1 MITSIPGR
9 KASVHEKGRGG
20 AVKRLFLITMLLA
33 TIFSLVSCA
42 QVPAEQSTVPP
53 QTDATYS
60 PIPEELPAEGL
71 CVVGIVDA
79 KSKMAK
85 ILTEDGLV
93 FEVPYS
99 SSSYLLPGEVYRF
112 TRMNDVVKLAQLQ
125 LTGSYG
131 NPWCPRMIDNA
142 ELEKPDC
149 VYVNDGRRGYIYELT
164 EDCVVFIRYSNTEYR
179 ILKGS
184 DIITVSDWPCW
195 AHFNTISAPAEELV
209 EGSDFAGYTSVM
221 MVVGDPQQ
229 EKLHADMSTSCFFDP
244 EGLGWLN
251 GDLIIE

>member
-1 MITSIPGR
+1 M
-9 KASVHEKGRGG
+9 
-20 AVKRLFLITMLLA
+20 KRLFLITMLLA

-85 ILTEDGLV
+85 ILTENGLV

-125 LTGSYG
+125 LTGSYA
-131 NPWCPRMIDNA
+131 NPWGPRMIDNA
-142 ELEKPDC
+142 EKEIPDC
-149 VYVNDGRRGYIYELT
+149 IYVNDGRRGYIYELT

-179 ILKGS
+179 VLKGS
-184 DIITVSDWPCW
+184 DVITKSDYPCW
-195 AHFNTISAPAEELV
+195 VHCNTISAPTEELV